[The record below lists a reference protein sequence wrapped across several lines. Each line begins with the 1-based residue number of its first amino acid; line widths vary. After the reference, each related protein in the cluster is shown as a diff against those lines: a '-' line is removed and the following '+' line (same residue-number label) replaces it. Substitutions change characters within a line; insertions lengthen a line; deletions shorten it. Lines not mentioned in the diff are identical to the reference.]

1 MKKIILFLFVMA
13 VCGFPPAASADDPS
27 GPEQYT
33 MPKKDGQ
40 HDPKTVTGSLLFYD
54 MGGPTGNT
62 PGYYA
67 GYTRFLPETEGNQIR
82 ISFNEFDLTGSAAVY
97 IYDGDITFTG
107 YYNDV
112 PEGYLAKF
120 DKDNTGKGQSVEST
134 SGSLSVLYHCKGTG
148 AGSGW
153 EALVESFSPKDQEW
167 KSVSADQENLG
178 TAYPG
183 KTAMPLIRVNALTDG
198 GGNPLSVTSL
208 SFSLSGSID
217 INKLSNLRCI
227 YAKGSRT
234 PEGTDFGIPA
244 AAGQSTITFTGD
256 QTLRGGD
263 NYFYLV
269 ADIAADA
276 PAGATIDATLT
287 GMTAGG
293 TERVASAIS
302 PEGSVTLANMA
313 LLSST
318 PRTYSVGASPISL
331 YDDGGPDGDISEQF
345 EGSATFVPSTPGKKV
360 AVRFTKL
367 DLFNT
372 SSTGMNDVLKVY
384 AGQNADEA
392 NLLGEV
398 LKDLVTIHSNAAD
411 GSLTVTLKSTTGIPK
426 PGFEAI
432 VEEFTP
438 QAMTVDSFSTS
449 RPAGTAPCAGA
460 AGIPVLDFD
469 VHTVNTEPALQ
480 ASAFSFALTGNAPV
494 TKALVYKSYPS
505 KTRVGEASV
514 SGSSF
519 TVNLTSPVELREGE
533 NRFSLAL
540 DFGSD
545 AVNGQ
550 TIAAALTS
558 ATLSGTPIS
567 VDTSQGTPEGVYTVE
582 NVVYSRDG
590 EKQTVIFSGEWRFSN
605 TPSTSTTRSFDP
617 TQGEQVTVLVPATEG
632 KVAQLDFT
640 KFKLMKSDYYPTVF
654 KIFDGAD
661 TNAKVLFELTVAN
674 KDVVPD
680 KPIRASNAQGALTV
694 LFNSQSAGYTAYGF
708 DAKLTEYQPQPMTVE
723 SVSCLTPSTAVIL
736 PGAENAEVLGI
747 KVNTTGA
754 LDPLKLTA
762 LTIDMKGCQDKVR
775 ALKVFSTDK
784 EEFSSATKVAE
795 IVPDASKASQTV
807 TLTEPYT
814 LPEFSTWFWVAYDMT
829 EPIASDL
836 SIDASLASI
845 TIGGKNPAITDAD
858 PEGSRLTKNIYYN
871 KDGENTVT
879 VDSSLIFYDD
889 GGPDGKYTPKKSG
902 STVFMPTEGKII
914 RMHVNAFR
922 TNYNDKLRIYDGTD
936 ANGTLLAELKS
947 SSASVTDFLAKSESG
962 ALTAVWDA
970 TTSSANDG
978 WEILVEAFVPQP
990 LAIASVE
997 AVPVN
1002 DIKMLRGS
1010 ENNTMMK
1017 VKVEITGDKGKLD
1030 IDRLSFSA
1038 LESDLDAISAAKV
1051 YYTGT
1056 DENFTDSD
1064 LYASTTPVA
1073 TMDFSGHKEFDEKGT
1088 YYFFLTYDIATG
1100 ATTGAKIQAKLGNVA
1115 AGETTAE
1122 PSADQTAALT
1132 TVQEGIKG
1140 VITVGTSGDYDFAT
1154 IQSAIDSLEPG
1165 IDGPVTISIADGNY
1179 RELVTIPSVK
1189 GASAT
1194 NTVTLRSAS
1203 GNRDK
1208 VVITYDRY
1216 TDPGSAHY
1224 DKRYGVVTFDGVDYC
1239 SLKNLTV
1246 TTGTYTGFPG
1256 VVFVRNSSR
1265 HCTVDSCAV
1274 SSPTSNDN
1282 AKGTS
1287 LVYMYSK
1294 NEPNCNSDYFT
1305 LSNSLLEGGH
1315 IGMYLVGTGYIA
1327 LPKQRG
1333 GRVIGNRFHA
1343 QGSKSIYLSHEEN
1356 AVICDNTVTT
1366 GDAADMTSS
1375 YWALDLSEF
1384 QGDLD
1389 VSGNS
1394 VYMEAPKSGT
1404 GIYVRMYNPA
1414 NSKEGKRRIYNN
1426 EINLRE
1432 TSTSVEGIRVNNAIP
1447 GLEIVSNTISIEGT
1461 NSQSKG
1467 IFLGGEIKGGQ
1478 ITDNIVQNDGEGY
1491 ALSINREDY
1500 VKDGNAPMTTNVL
1513 YAKNPGKLVYLGGTG
1528 ENAGDKDFDAWK
1540 ALGYDTTSVC
1550 EKTEFLSE
1558 KVLEPAAQGSLLSGT
1573 PVNFVTTD
1581 LYGAPRDAEH
1591 PTIGCYEYAE
1601 STGAPEMEE
1610 GYPTVKSVGYETA
1623 EIAFK
1628 SSLTGTLHWMVVKD
1642 GEQPP
1647 VADTLIDCEPYADMR
1662 KGVEGAFTV
1671 DGLTPKTTYRLYA
1684 VLTSL
1689 RGISSGL
1696 IVSDEFTTTYR
1707 PTEVSTFENVKAE
1720 SGMTFTDGTQSF
1732 TGFEVTA
1739 ITDGVAPLPN
1749 AKAASLPEGYGVVKL
1764 TNADDLTIDG
1774 VYVKSNAEA
1783 TFTAKDA
1790 SLRQTKAKTVAAQ
1803 PAWTYVDLRD
1813 LGPLTYLE
1821 IETDG
1826 DLAIDNFAG
1835 TELPLSADIVWDGSR
1850 VSEGATATLA
1860 STVSG
1865 GVAPFSYSWK
1875 NAAAQELGAGA
1886 SLEITPEH
1894 SGTYFLTVTDARGTA
1909 ASSRRDI
1916 LVDGK
1921 MVVATFDDLFLEPE
1935 SHWIGYTDD
1944 KDYTVGN
1951 FFSGSFSFNNSYMA
1965 EWKSW
1970 AFFGYSDHT
1979 ATSFANYVN
1988 DQYNSCVGHGVDGSA
2003 NFGVAYVSPYMGNT
2017 EMSLSNTTADAAVE
2031 GMWLTNSAW
2040 VVDAVLNGDGME
2052 PKFGEGDWL
2061 KLILTGVKADGTLT
2075 DPVEYYLADYRD
2087 ADINER
2093 YYTDSWQ
2100 WLDLSQ
2106 LGAVSKVRFSME
2118 STKKNSYGMTTPSYV
2133 CIDNV
2138 GAARP
2143 VTTTPT
2149 QILLVNEETPS
2160 ASIDVAQFFSFDA
2173 SDAKVTYSLYEPCEY
2188 VDLDGDILTATAPS
2202 GTEFTVHI
2210 QGRRRGATEY
2220 VDVPVRMGDKPLGV
2234 AEVTLEGAAVYPN
2247 PASDRFTVSA
2257 ASDRFEVYVYSTEGI
2272 AVARAKGE
2280 NGKATVEVSALN
2292 PGAYI
2297 VRIIDS
2303 ENGNAAVRKLI
2314 VVH

>member
-1 MKKIILFLFVMA
+1 MKRFILYFLLLA
-13 VCGFPPAASADDPS
+13 VAGLPS
-27 GPEQYT
+27 TVYAQSSGDVEQFT
-33 MPKKDGQ
+33 MPKKDGKQ
-40 HDPKTVTGSLLFYD
+40 GDKVVDGQLLFYD
-54 MGGPTGNT
+54 MGGPSGNT
-62 PGYYA
+62 VSTYA
-67 GYTRFLPETEGNQIR
+67 GYTRFLSATEGNQIR
-82 ISFNEFDLTGSAAVY
+82 ISFDEFDLGGNASVY
-97 IYDGDITFTG
+97 VYDGDITFTG
-107 YYNDV
+107 YWSEI

-120 DKDNTGKGQSVEST
+120 DKNNSGKGQSVESA
-134 SGSLSVLYHCKGTG
+134 SGSLSVLYHCKGS
-148 AGSGW
+148 GSGTGW

-183 KTAMPLIRVNALTDG
+183 KTAMPLIRVDALTDG
-198 GGNPLSVTSL
+198 SGNPLSVTSL

-217 INKLSNLRCI
+217 IDKISNLRCI

-234 PEGTDFGIPA
+234 PEGVVFGTPI
-244 AAGQSTITFTGD
+244 AAGQSAVTFTGD
-256 QTLRGGD
+256 QPLRGGD
-263 NYFYLV
+263 NFFYLV

-293 TERVASAIS
+293 SEKVASAIS
-302 PEGSVTLANMA
+302 PEGNVTLANMV

-318 PRTYSVGASPISL
+318 PRTYSVGNSPISL

-345 EGSATFVPSTPGKKV
+345 QGSATFVPSTPGKKV
-360 AVRFTKL
+360 AIRFTKI

-384 AGQNADEA
+384 AGQTADESK
-392 NLLGEV
+392 LLGEV

-411 GSLTVTLKSTTGIPK
+411 GSLTITLKSTTGIPK

-438 QAMTVDSFSTS
+438 QAMTADSFSTS
-449 RPAGTAPCAGA
+449 RPGGLAPCAGA
-460 AGIPVLDFD
+460 AGVPVLDFD

-494 TKALVYKSYPS
+494 TKATVYRNYPS
-505 KTRVGEASV
+505 KTAVGETTVA
-514 SGSSF
+514 GNSF
-519 TVNLTSPVELREGE
+519 TVNLTSPVELREGD

-558 ATLSGTPIS
+558 ATLSGTPVS
-567 VDTSQGTPEGVYTVE
+567 VDASQGTPEGVYTVE

-590 EKQTVIFSGEWRFSN
+590 EKQTVKFSGEWRFTN
-605 TPSTSTTRSFDP
+605 TPSASSTRSFDP
-617 TQGEQVTVLVPATEG
+617 TQGDQITVLVPATEG

-640 KFKLMKSDYYPTVF
+640 KFKFMKSDYYPTVY

-661 TNAKVLFELTVAN
+661 TNAKVLFELTVEN
-674 KDVVPD
+674 KDIVPE

-694 LFNSQSAGYTAYGF
+694 VFNAQSAGYTAYGF
-708 DAKLTEYQPQPMTVE
+708 DAKLTEYQPQPMAVE

-747 KVNTTGA
+747 KVNTVGA

-775 ALKVFSTDK
+775 ALKVFATDK
-784 EEFSSATKVAE
+784 EEFSTVTKVAE
-795 IVPDASKASQTV
+795 IVPDATKASQTV

-871 KDGENTVT
+871 KEGETTVT
-879 VDSSLIFYDD
+879 VDGSLIFYDD

-902 STVFMPTEGKII
+902 TTVFMPTEGKII

-947 SSASVTDFLAKSESG
+947 SGASVTDFLAKSESG

-1010 ENNTMMK
+1010 ENNTMVK

-1038 LESDLDAISAAKV
+1038 LESDFDAISAAKV

-1064 LYASTTPVA
+1064 LYASTTPAA
-1073 TMDFSGHKEFDEKGT
+1073 TMDFSGHKVFDEKGT

-1100 ATTGAKIQAKLGNVA
+1100 AATGAKIQAKLGNVA
-1115 AGETTAE
+1115 AGETTSE

-1154 IQSAIDSLEPG
+1154 IQSAVDSLEPG

-1216 TDPGSAHY
+1216 TDPGSSNY
-1224 DKRYGVVTFDGVDYC
+1224 DKRYGVVTLDGVDYC

-1256 VVFVRNSSR
+1256 VVFVRNASR

-1282 AKGTS
+1282 AKGTA

-1305 LSNSLLEGGH
+1305 LSNSLLDGGH
-1315 IGMYLVGTGYIA
+1315 IGMYLVGTGYVA

-1343 QGSKSIYLSHEEN
+1343 QGSKSIYLSYEEN
-1356 AVICDNTVTT
+1356 AVIRDNTVTT
-1366 GDAADMTSS
+1366 GDAANMTSS

-1414 NSKEGKRRIYNN
+1414 NCKEGKRRIYNN

-1447 GLEIVSNTISIEGT
+1447 GLEIVGNTISIEGT
-1461 NSQSKG
+1461 NTQSKG

-1478 ITDNIVQNDGEGY
+1478 ITDNIIQNDGEGY
-1491 ALSINREDY
+1491 AISINREDY

-1513 YAKNPGKLVYLGGTG
+1513 YAKNPGKLVYVGGTG
-1528 ENAGDKDFDAWK
+1528 ENVGDKDFEAWK

-1573 PVNFVTTD
+1573 PVSFVTTD

-1610 GYPTVKSVGYETA
+1610 GYPTIKNVGYETA

-1628 SSLTGTLHWMVVKD
+1628 SSLTGTLHWMVVKN

-1647 VADTLIDCEPYADMR
+1647 LADTLIDCEPYVDMR
-1662 KGVEGAFTV
+1662 KGVEGSFTV

-1707 PTEVSTFENVKAE
+1707 PTEVSTFEDVKEE
-1720 SGMTFTDGTQSF
+1720 SENTFTDGTQSF
-1732 TGFEVTA
+1732 TGFKIVD
-1739 ITDGVAPLPN
+1739 ITDGVAPQPN

-1764 TNADDLTIDG
+1764 TNADNLTIDG
-1774 VYVKSNAEA
+1774 VYVKSTAEA

-1790 SLRQTKAKTVAAQ
+1790 ALKETNSKTV
-1803 PAWTYVDLRD
+1803 PSHPEWTYVDLRD

-1835 TELPLSADIVWDGSR
+1835 EPQEMSVEIDWDSDTSVKSGDAIEVPAVVRGGVFPYQYIWTNQGNVEVGS
-1850 VSEGATATLA
+1850 SATLA
-1860 STVSG
+1860 
-1865 GVAPFSYSWK
+1865 
-1875 NAAAQELGAGA
+1875 L
-1886 SLEITPEH
+1886 TPDV
-1894 SGTYFLTVTDARGTA
+1894 SGTYFVSVTDARGTKVGGRTIVRVEGA
-1909 ASSRRDI
+1909 QKKTD
-1916 LVDGK
+1916 
-1921 MVVATFDDLFLEPE
+1921 FNDLFLADN
-1935 SHWIGYTDD
+1935 SYWRGYADD
-1944 KDYTVGN
+1944 EDYISGG
-1951 FFSGSFSFNNSYMA
+1951 FFSGSFEFNNTYMSD
-1965 EWKSW
+1965 WDSW
-1970 AFFGYSDHT
+1970 AGFAYTNHASSD
-1979 ATSFANYVN
+1979 FASYYN
-1988 DQYNSCVGHGVDGSA
+1988 DQYNSAPGGGFGGSGNYGVLFASIYYGTNA
-2003 NFGVAYVSPYMGNT
+2003 IT
-2017 EMSLSNTTADAAVE
+2017 LSNTKE
-2031 GMWLTNSAW
+2031 GEKVPGMYITNSAW
-2040 VVDAVLNGDGME
+2040 VVDAIVNGDGY
-2052 PKFGEGDWL
+2052 EGPFEKGDYMSL
-2061 KLILTGVKADGTLT
+2061 RLTGIAANGDRT
-2075 DPVEYYLADYRD
+2075 ENEFMLADYRNED
-2087 ADINER
+2087 ADEH
-2093 YYTDSWQ
+2093 YYLDSWQ
-2100 WLDLSQ
+2100 WIDLTT
-2106 LGAVSKVRFSME
+2106 LGDVVKIETSIF
-2118 STKKNSYGMTTPSYV
+2118 STKSNTYGITTPTYV

-2138 GAARP
+2138 GYERP
-2143 VTTTPT
+2143 VTDGEEAVVEVNDEYPT
-2149 QILLVNEETPS
+2149 ATVDL
-2160 ASIDVAQFFSFDA
+2160 ARYFSFDPETA
-2173 SDAKVTYSLYEPCEY
+2173 SVVYSLVEPAEAFAIDGSELKVTAKPGDHLECIVEASQKGCHEY
-2188 VDLDGDILTATAPS
+2188 VRIPVKVNELDGVGMIAT
-2202 GTEFTVHI
+2202 
-2210 QGRRRGATEY
+2210 
-2220 VDVPVRMGDKPLGV
+2220 DKV
-2234 AEVTLEGAAVYPN
+2234 AVYPN
-2247 PASDRFTVSA
+2247 PADDYVTVS
-2257 ASDRFEVYVYSTEGI
+2257 FPGEFTTFIYSTDGALSLCRKDCNDRERI
-2272 AVARAKGE
+2272 DI
-2280 NGKATVEVSALN
+2280 SAL
-2292 PGAYI
+2292 PAGTYI
-2297 VRIIDS
+2297 VKTVSSIS
-2303 ENGNAAVRKLI
+2303 NGTATAKLI
-2314 VVH
+2314 VK